1 MVYCVDAVSFAIR
14 EEEQMNTGYKYTDIV
29 ETLRERIAAGHYQ
42 DGKLP
47 STRELRE
54 EFDASYGSVRSAILI
69 LKATG
74 VVEGRQGQGVFVVE

>member
-1 MVYCVDAVSFAIR
+1 MIMNDFKYLHIVD
-14 EEEQMNTGYKYTDIV
+14 
-29 ETLRERIAAGHYQ
+29 TLQERIATGVYP

-47 STRELRE
+47 STRELRT

-69 LKATG
+69 LKTLG

>member
-1 MVYCVDAVSFAIR
+1 MI
-14 EEEQMNTGYKYTDIV
+14 MNEFKYLHIV
-29 ETLRERIAAGHYQ
+29 ETLQERIATGAYP

-47 STRELRE
+47 STKELRT

-69 LKATG
+69 LKTLG

>member
-1 MVYCVDAVSFAIR
+1 MNDFKYLHIVD
-14 EEEQMNTGYKYTDIV
+14 
-29 ETLRERIAAGHYQ
+29 TLRDRIAAGAYP

-47 STRELRE
+47 STSQLRE

>member
-1 MVYCVDAVSFAIR
+1 MKDF
-14 EEEQMNTGYKYTDIV
+14 KYVNIV
-29 ETLRERIAAGHYQ
+29 QALSDRIAAGDYP

-47 STRELRE
+47 STKALRE
-54 EFDASYGSVRSAILI
+54 EFEASYGSVRSAILI

>member
-1 MVYCVDAVSFAIR
+1 
-14 EEEQMNTGYKYTDIV
+14 MNDFKYLNIV
-29 ETLRERIAAGHYQ
+29 ETLRSRIAAGDYP

-47 STRELRE
+47 STAELRN

-69 LKATG
+69 LKHTG

>member
-1 MVYCVDAVSFAIR
+1 MSDFKYASIVSAL
-14 EEEQMNTGYKYTDIV
+14 TA
-29 ETLRERIAAGHYQ
+29 RIAAGDYP

-54 EFDASYGSVRSAILI
+54 EFEASYGSVRSAILI

-74 VVEGRQGQGVFVVE
+74 VVEGKQGQGVFVVE

>member
-1 MVYCVDAVSFAIR
+1 MNEFKYQAIVD
-14 EEEQMNTGYKYTDIV
+14 
-29 ETLRERIAAGHYQ
+29 TLRDRIAAGEYP

-47 STRELRE
+47 STKALRE

-74 VVEGRQGQGVFVVE
+74 MVEGRQGQGVYVVE